1 MKKSL
6 TRNLVLVAMST
17 MAIGLTG
24 CQNENSN
31 KTKVVFWHTMGQELQ
46 GVLNRIIEQFN
57 KDNPDIIID
66 HAAQGGYPDLEEKI
80 TAAIPAGTTPTM
92 AYCYPDHVAEYLT
105 KKKTDSAVMDLTPY
119 ITSEETGFNAET
131 DGTVED
137 IIDIYWQEGQEYA
150 FDGIYS
156 VPYAKSTELMFYSKD
171 IFEDAEHHASG
182 KNYEVP
188 TTWEEMEELMAEM
201 KADYPKIT
209 PLGYDSDA
217 NMFITLCEQYGIPY
231 THIDKTTG
239 KGVADFNNTAAKAM
253 VAKLVSWYKAG
264 YISTQGL
271 SNGAY
276 TSTQFTEGTLAMTIG
291 SSGGTGY
298 NFTAN
303 IQKGIGTAEV
313 PHPIDD
319 SSKRFAFGGDTT
331 KINDHII
338 MQGPS
343 ICFFKKGTKAEKDA
357 AWKFYK
363 FMIRTMN
370 TAQFSVTSGYSP
382 VRNSAFTCDAMVDY
396 LSTEQVD
403 KAALIQKTVSMYKD
417 LTSRYY
423 VSPAFHGSSS
433 ARNQVNGIL
442 STVAM
447 DVKTLD
453 EAFAEAYAKA
463 TFAMK

>member
-6 TRNLVLVAMST
+6 TRSLILASMSV
-17 MAIGLTG
+17 MALGLTACPNDG
-24 CQNENSN
+24 GN
-31 KTKVVFWHTMGQELQ
+31 KTKITFWHTMGQELQ
-46 GVLNRIIEQFN
+46 GVLDRIITQFVAE
-57 KDNPDIIID
+57 NPDIEIE
-66 HAAQGGYPDLEEKI
+66 HSAQGGYTDLEEKL

-92 AYCYPDHVAEYLT
+92 AYCYPDHVAEYM
-105 KKKTDSAVMDLTPY
+105 KANAVLDLTAY
-119 ITSEETGFNAET
+119 VNGEETGFDAEK
-131 DGTVED
+131 DGALDD
-137 IIDIYWQEGQEYA
+137 IIDIYWQEGKEYA
-150 FDGIYS
+150 TPGIFS

-171 IFEDAEHHASG
+171 IFEDKEHHASG
-182 KNYEVP
+182 QNYTVP
-188 TTWEEMEELMAEM
+188 TTWEEMEALMAEM
-201 KADYPKIT
+201 KADYPDII

-217 NMFITLCEQYGIPY
+217 NLFITMCEQYGIPY

-239 KGVADFNNTAAKAM
+239 KGSADFNNAAAKAM
-253 VAKLVSWYKAG
+253 VTKLVSWYNAG

-303 IQKGIGTAEV
+303 IQKGIGTAQV
-313 PHPIDD
+313 PHPATD
-319 SSKRFAFGGDTT
+319 SAERFAFGGDTT
-331 KINDHII
+331 KVNDHII

-343 ICFFKKGTKAEKDA
+343 ICFFKKGKQAEKDA

-363 FMIRTMN
+363 FMIKTMN

-382 VRNSAFTCDAMVDY
+382 VRTSSFTCDAMVSY
-396 LSTEQVD
+396 LTTPQVD
-403 KAALIQKTVSMYKD
+403 KAALIQTTVGMYKD
-417 LTSRYY
+417 LTSRYF
-423 VSPAFHGSSS
+423 VSPAFHGSSA
-433 ARNQVNGIL
+433 ARNQVDGIF

-447 DVKTLD
+447 GVKTLD
-453 EAFAEAYAKA
+453 AAFADAYVKA